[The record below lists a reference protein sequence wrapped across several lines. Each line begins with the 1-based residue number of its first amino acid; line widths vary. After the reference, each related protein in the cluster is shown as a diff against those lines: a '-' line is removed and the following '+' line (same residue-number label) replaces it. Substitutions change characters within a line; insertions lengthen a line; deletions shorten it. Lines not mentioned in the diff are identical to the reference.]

1 MSFDN
6 PKRFDRIVA
15 IFIQL
20 QSKRVVKAHE
30 LAERFQVSLRTIY
43 RDIRSLEASGV
54 PIFSE
59 AGIGYS
65 LMEGYRLPPVRFTRE
80 EAGSFVAAEKL
91 MQKFTDKTLGAYFES
106 ALFKVKSVLRGSE
119 KDWITA
125 LESQVF
131 INPSQSVFNDK
142 IPNALELLFESI
154 VEKKQVLLHYE
165 SLHADKVTER
175 LLEVVGVFHENNYW
189 YVMAYCHLRQDYR
202 QFRID
207 RMLGIKRTEKAFT
220 KEHGTVDEYRV
231 KDEYAD
237 KTRVRL
243 LVDKKVIKYIRNSR
257 NYYGFM
263 AEKIKGTQVEMT
275 FMCSDVENAFSRW
288 YIMFGDYA
296 QIIEPESLK
305 IRVRE
310 IIRNME
316 AKLQLGDEESLR

>member
-142 IPNALELLFESI
+142 IPNALE
-154 VEKKQVLLHYE
+154 
-165 SLHADKVTER
+165 
-175 LLEVVGVFHENNYW
+175 
-189 YVMAYCHLRQDYR
+189 
-202 QFRID
+202 
-207 RMLGIKRTEKAFT
+207 
-220 KEHGTVDEYRV
+220 
-231 KDEYAD
+231 
-237 KTRVRL
+237 
-243 LVDKKVIKYIRNSR
+243 
-257 NYYGFM
+257 
-263 AEKIKGTQVEMT
+263 
-275 FMCSDVENAFSRW
+275 
-288 YIMFGDYA
+288 
-296 QIIEPESLK
+296 
-305 IRVRE
+305 
-310 IIRNME
+310 
-316 AKLQLGDEESLR
+316 